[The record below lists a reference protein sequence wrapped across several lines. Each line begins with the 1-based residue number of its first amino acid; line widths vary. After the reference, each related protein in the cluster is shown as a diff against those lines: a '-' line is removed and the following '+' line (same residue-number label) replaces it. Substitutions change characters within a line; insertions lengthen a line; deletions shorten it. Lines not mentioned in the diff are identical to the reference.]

1 MFWGFS
7 SDPFRAVFNHSVDH
21 FLPISFPLIGLR
33 LISGFINMI
42 GKFAALLGPVL
53 MVTVARLSGEPRL
66 GALAVAIL
74 FLLGGACLLK
84 VSPRLRL
91 LLMTHE

>member
-1 MFWGFS
+1 MCWGFS

-21 FLPISFPLIGLR
+21 FLANIIPSDRAAAYF
-33 LISGFINMI
+33 GFYNMI

-53 MVTVARLSGEPRL
+53 MGTVARLSGEPRL

-84 VSPRLRL
+84 VSPQS
-91 LLMTHE
+91 TAIANDP